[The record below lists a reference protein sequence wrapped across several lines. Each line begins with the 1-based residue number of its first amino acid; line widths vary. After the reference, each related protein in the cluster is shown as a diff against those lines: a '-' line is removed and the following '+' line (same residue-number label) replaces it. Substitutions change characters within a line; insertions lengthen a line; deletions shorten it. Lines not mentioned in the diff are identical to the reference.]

1 MHAPALRLCL
11 LLALATLPHMAV
23 AGPDWFAE
31 RGVSRPRLDRVYIC
45 HGYMCRIVTPV
56 TLSLA
61 ELNAISEPL
70 RAELVDAAAE
80 RQAISEAVQKFERI
94 IGERVG
100 THADLPGMQFGANRP
115 DQMDCIDEAT
125 NTTSLLM
132 LLASHGHLRHHRVL
146 HPSGRGFFLDGRYPH
161 ATAVVAESAGGTKW
175 AIDSWPR
182 ANGQPPLLQPLSEW
196 RRSRTGALPS

>member
-1 MHAPALRLCL
+1 MHAPILRLCL
-11 LLALATLPHMAV
+11 LLALSTMASKAA

-31 RGVSRPRLDRVYIC
+31 RGVSPPKLDRVYIC

-61 ELNAISEPL
+61 QLNTISEPL
-70 RAELVDAAAE
+70 QAELADAAAE
-80 RQAISEAVQKFERI
+80 RQAISDAVQRFETI
-94 IGERVG
+94 VGQRVG
-100 THADLPGMQFGANRP
+100 THADRPGMEFGGNKP

-146 HPSGRGFFLDGRYPH
+146 QPSGRGFFLDGRYPH

-182 ANGQPPLLQPLSEW
+182 ANGQPPLVQLLSQW